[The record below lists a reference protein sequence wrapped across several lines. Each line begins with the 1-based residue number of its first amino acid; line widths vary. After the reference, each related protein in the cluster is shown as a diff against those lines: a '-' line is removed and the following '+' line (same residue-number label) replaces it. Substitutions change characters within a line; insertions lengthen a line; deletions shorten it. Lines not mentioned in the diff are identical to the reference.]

1 MGLFS
6 RHTGVE
12 VTVTPGLVFPRQV
25 VTATITT
32 SGPIDRVTS
41 ATVGWGYTNYY
52 RYHWA
57 GHTDSTAAAMNDDLL
72 LIGEVGTNY
81 GGDRETDDWVN
92 VTTAELPTA
101 TDEFT
106 GGSAQFRVPSWAPPS
121 SKDVARWSCRLT
133 LERDGRDVTQ
143 DGEFTVVIGRDDV
156 DDIADPLERYAGS
169 GETGLDIVLPASVY
183 AAGEVIRGHVD
194 VVPTRDLPDGD
205 LAVFYQRHRDSH
217 PLTRRPCDTGPVD
230 GPIVQLNNRIPLR
243 AGVPYSVPFELPIP
257 ADAVPTTAAVHSSIS
272 WSVGA
277 RLFYA
282 GFSGPPTERVSR
294 GIVVVSPPGG

>member
-6 RHTGVE
+6 RSPDVE
-12 VTVTPGLVFPRQV
+12 VTVTPGVVFPRQV

-32 SGPIDRVTS
+32 SAPIDRVTS
-41 ATVGWGYTNYY
+41 AAVGWGYTNFY

-57 GHTDSTAAAMNDDLL
+57 GHTDSAAAAMNDDLL
-72 LIGEVGTNY
+72 LIGEVGTNH

-121 SKDVARWSCRLT
+121 SKEIARWLCRLT

-143 DGEFTVVIGRDDV
+143 DGEFTVLIGRDDV

-169 GETGLDIVLPASVY
+169 GETGLDIVLPASVFV
-183 AAGEVIRGHVD
+183 AGEVIRGCVD
-194 VVPTRDLPDGD
+194 VIPSRDLPNGD

-217 PLTRRPCDTGPVD
+217 PLTRRPCNTGPVD
-230 GPIVQLNNRIPLR
+230 GPIIQLNKLIPLR
-243 AGVPYSVPFELPIP
+243 AGVPYSIPFELPLP

-272 WSVGA
+272 WSVAA

-282 GFSGPPTERVSR
+282 GFTGPTTERVRR
-294 GIVVVSPPGG
+294 GIVVVSR